1 MSSQTEWTWLIY
13 MAGDNNLEG
22 AGKEDLDEMKKVGS
36 SSKVSIVVQFD
47 TEENKTTRYLVE
59 KNNLK
64 VLQEMPGVNCGDPKI
79 LTDFIKWGTKNYPAK
94 YYLVDVWNHGGGW
107 KNLPADYNWE
117 NIRASK
123 PMRQGKIKQFRRS
136 LFTTTIK
143 KIHSLS
149 LPERLIAMDVGSKD
163 YLDNQELRK
172 AIFDGLPN
180 GKKIDILG
188 CDACLMNM
196 LEIGY
201 ENKDV
206 AEYMV
211 GSEETEPGSGWPYT
225 MILNKLAS
233 DPQMSPGELA
243 KVITQQYGEYY
254 KNEGDK
260 IADQSVTQSALDLGQ
275 IKSVADSVNILA
287 EILIKDLNSV
297 TPFVTQARERAQKF
311 STTDYIDLLS
321 FLQQLT
327 KWLPNNDEI
336 KGAVKQIS
344 DKLNGPTSALVIANT
359 KLGDTVK
366 DANGVSIYFPAKEK
380 YSPDYAD
387 LLFSKDCKWNEFLT
401 KHFST

>member
-1 MSSQTEWTWLIY
+1 

-22 AGKEDLDEMKKVGS
+22 SGKEDLDEMMKVGS
-36 SSKVSIVVQFD
+36 DSKTSIVVQFD
-47 TEENKTTRYLVE
+47 TEENKTTRYLIE
-59 KNNLK
+59 KNKLT
-64 VLQEMPGVNCGDPKI
+64 VLQEMPGVNTGDPKI

-107 KNLPADYNWE
+107 ENLPADYNYE
-117 NIRASK
+117 NLRSSNPI
-123 PMRQGKIKQFRRS
+123 RQGKLKRFRRS
-136 LFTTTIK
+136 IFKTTIK
-143 KIHSLS
+143 KIDSLS
-149 LPERLIAMDVGSKD
+149 GPQKAIAIDVGSHD

-196 LEIGY
+196 IEICY

-206 AEYMV
+206 VDYMV
-211 GSEETEPGSGWPYT
+211 GSEETEPGDGWPYT
-225 MILNKLAS
+225 MILNKLTNN
-233 DPQMSPGELA
+233 PQMSSGELA

-260 IADQSVTQSALDLGQ
+260 MTQQNKMPQQNVTQSALDLGQ
-275 IKSVADSVNILA
+275 IKSLADSVNKLA
-287 EILIKDLNSV
+287 EILIKDLVSV
-297 TPFVTQARERAQKF
+297 TPGVLTARQKAQKF
-311 STTDYIDLLS
+311 SMPEYVDLLS

-336 KGAVKQIS
+336 KGVVKEIS
-344 DKLNGPTSALVIANT
+344 DKLEGASNPFVIANA
-359 KLGDTVK
+359 KFGDGVK
-366 DANGVSIYFPAKEK
+366 DASGVSIYFPADKYA

-401 KHFST
+401 KLFST